1 MHPKADINH
10 IESKCPLLANSG
22 HSKTFSGPI
31 SKEIEPVVADQLG
44 ADELMIQSGNNLRLN
59 LI

>member
-44 ADELMIQSGNNLRLN
+44 TNEVC
-59 LI
+59 